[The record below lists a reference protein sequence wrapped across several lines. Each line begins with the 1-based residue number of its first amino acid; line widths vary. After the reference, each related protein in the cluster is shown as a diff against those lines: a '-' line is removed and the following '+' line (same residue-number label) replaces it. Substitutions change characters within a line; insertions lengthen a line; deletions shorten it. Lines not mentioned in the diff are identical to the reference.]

1 MQQREVTLAFGL
13 CLVLLAVTMT
23 SASSSS
29 IRERRSILQHLAI
42 DRMLRDRGFV
52 MSVINCVL
60 DKAPCDKHG
69 RHLKRLV
76 PEVLR
81 GHCPGCDRNVQT
93 QVRRVITHVQRNF
106 PQQWTEVVNRFL
118 HSVQYPS
125 QSIQNVFG

>member
-1 MQQREVTLAFGL
+1 MKRNILLAFGL
-13 CLVLLAVTMT
+13 CFVLVTVA
-23 SASSSS
+23 SASSSRS
-29 IRERRSILQHLAI
+29 SDREKRSILQHLAI

-52 MSVINCVL
+52 MPVINCVL

-69 RHLKRLV
+69 SHLKRLV

-106 PQQWTEVVNRFL
+106 PQLWSEVVARFL
-118 HSVQYPS
+118 HSVQHPS
-125 QSIQNVFG
+125 QSLQNVFG

>member
-1 MQQREVTLAFGL
+1 MKRNILLAFGL
-13 CLVLLAVTMT
+13 CFVLVAVA
-23 SASSSS
+23 SASSSRS
-29 IRERRSILQHLAI
+29 SDREKRSILQHLAI

-106 PQQWTEVVNRFL
+106 PQLWSEVVARFL
-118 HSVQYPS
+118 HSVQHTS
-125 QSIQNVFG
+125 QSLQNVFG